1 MYAMAKELM
10 KKVFTAN
17 SHNKNQKIGIQ
28 VTFILEIKL
37 QKYIFLSKSDHFFN
51 NLFAH
56 FESLLGKECA

>member
-1 MYAMAKELM
+1 MYATAKELM

-37 QKYIFLSKSDHFFN
+37 QKYIFYQNPTIFLTTYSPILN
-51 NLFAH
+51 P
-56 FESLLGKECA
+56 C